1 MASSPRPEAEKRR
14 RNPQPDPAAPVD
26 WGAVTDPH
34 VTDLLVAWRD
44 GDRAALDRLM
54 PLVHAE
60 LRRIAQN
67 RLKGERPNHTLQ
79 PTALVNEA
87 YLRLV
92 DLTRAQWQNRAQ
104 FFAIAARL
112 MRRVLVDAARELHA
126 AKRGGGAVRVTFDE
140 NLAASGRRDHDLMAL
155 DDALQ
160 ALADKD
166 PRKSQ
171 VVELRSFGGLSV
183 EETASALGV
192 SSDTV
197 ARDWKFAKSWLRG
210 QLDRH
215 RGL

>member
-1 MASSPRPEAEKRR
+1 
-14 RNPQPDPAAPVD
+14 
-26 WGAVTDPH
+26 VTDPR

-44 GDRAALDRLM
+44 GERAALDQLM

-67 RLKGERPNHTLQ
+67 RLRSERAHHTLQ

-92 DLTRAQWQNRAQ
+92 DLTRMRWQNRAQ

-112 MRRVLVDAARELHA
+112 MRQVLVDAAREQQA
-126 AKRGGGAVRVTFDE
+126 AKRGGGALRVTFDE
-140 NLAASGRRDHDLMAL
+140 AVMPSAPGGHDLLAL

-160 ALADKD
+160 ALANED

-171 VVELRSFGGLSV
+171 VVELRFFSGLSV
-183 EETASALGV
+183 EETASALNI
-192 SSDTV
+192 STDTV
-197 ARDWKFAKSWLRG
+197 ARDWKFAKAWLRA
-210 QLDRH
+210 QLDPA
-215 RGL
+215 